1 VNLSGKILG
10 VGSYVPRQLIT
21 NAALAETCAGVDP
34 GWTERVLGI
43 KERRIATYRDTTGEM
58 ALAAGKKALKA
69 AGLHHSDLSLLIV
82 ATTTP
87 DYPAPSMAS
96 YVQARLGSVPRYY
109 PAFDVNAVCAG
120 FMTALIMAY
129 QLLPHYEHILVIGA
143 DAFSRITDWSQRD
156 CVFFGD
162 GAGAVV
168 VTRDATLRPF
178 DKLRTQ
184 QAQDATKGMAGHVLN
199 GYTDHKGAF
208 MVCDGTWRMNGKAVF
223 EAAMGHLSF
232 AIDIALTQSGLKV
245 ADIDHIIPHQ
255 ASLNL
260 LQAVADEAG
269 LPFEKFRLTLDRYAN
284 TAAASIPLT
293 LDHHKEAIT
302 EGDKVLFF
310 GIGAG
315 WQWGAAVVQ
324 W

>member
-1 VNLSGKILG
+1 MSLLPGKILG
-10 VGSYVPRQLIT
+10 VGSYVPYQRLT
-21 NAALAETCAGVDP
+21 NAAIKQGCEAVDP
-34 GWTERVLGI
+34 DWTERVLGV
-43 KERRIATYRDTTGEM
+43 KERRIASPRETTGEM
-58 ALAAGKKALKA
+58 AVAAGKKALKA
-69 AGLHHSDLSLLIV
+69 AGLHHSDVSLLIV

-87 DYPAPSMAS
+87 DYPAPSTAS
-96 YVQARLGSVPRYY
+96 YVQARLGHVPRYY

-120 FMTALIMAY
+120 FITALIMAY
-129 QLLPHYEHILVIGA
+129 QLLPHYENILVIGA
-143 DAFSRITDWSQRD
+143 DRFSSITDWEHRD

-168 VTRDATLRPF
+168 VTRVAGGQWPG
-178 DKLRTQ
+178 
-184 QAQDATKGMAGHVLN
+184 AGMLDYELN
-199 GYTDHKGAF
+199 GHADNKGAF
-208 MVCDGTWRMNGKAVF
+208 VVCNGTWRMNGKAVF
-223 EAAMGHLSF
+223 EAATQYLST
-232 AIDIALTQSGLKV
+232 AIDGIFIRDGLHPT
-245 ADIDHIIPHQ
+245 DIDHIIPHQ

-260 LQAVADEAG
+260 LQAVAERTR

-293 LDHHKEAIT
+293 LDHHKEAIK
-302 EGDKVLFF
+302 EGDRVLFM

>member
-1 VNLSGKILG
+1 MNLPGKILG
-10 VGSYVPRQLIT
+10 VGSYVPYQLLT
-21 NAALAETCAGVDP
+21 NAAIAHGCETVDP
-34 GWTERVLGI
+34 EWTERVLGI
-43 KERRIATYRDTTGEM
+43 KERRIADPSNTTGNM

-96 YVQARLGSVPRYY
+96 YVQARLGHVPRYY

-120 FMTALIMAY
+120 FITALIMAY
-129 QLLPHYEHILVIGA
+129 QLLPYFENILVIGA
-143 DAFSRITDWSQRD
+143 DRFSSITDWQHRD

-168 VTRDATLRPF
+168 VSRSDG
-178 DKLRTQ
+178 KE
-184 QAQDATKGMAGHVLN
+184 MSGHVLGGRADN
-199 GYTDHKGAF
+199 KRAF
-208 MVCDGTWRMNGKAVF
+208 VVCSGKFQMNGKAVF
-223 EAAMGHLSF
+223 EAATCFLPS
-232 AIDIALTQSGLKV
+232 AIDRVLLQANLTPAGL
-245 ADIDHIIPHQ
+245 DHVIPHQ
-255 ASLNL
+255 ASLGL
-260 LQAVADEAG
+260 LQAVSEATRI
-269 LPFEKFRLTLDRYAN
+269 PFEKFRLTLDRYAN

-293 LDHHKEAIT
+293 LDHHKEAIK
-302 EGDKVLFF
+302 EGDRVLFF

-315 WQWGAAVVQ
+315 WQWGAAVVE